1 MERAEPRG
9 ESWERPAMAGRL
21 PGVPGRLGTKCHS
34 VTGARARV
42 LRPSFEFLCEG
53 LGTPLVLTETQR
65 VELTADLTRVDG
77 AERCVP
83 GRGWRGR
90 RGMRRRFVKVHQFPQ
105 SVFRAPGKKERSVP
119 MQFMGRISP
128 PEPTSGPEPG
138 SAAGAAGTR
147 RNTSSIGSFPPV
159 A

>member
-34 VTGARARV
+34 ATGARARV
-42 LRPSFEFLCEG
+42 LRPTFEFLCEG

-65 VELTADLTRVDG
+65 VVLTADLTRADG
-77 AERCVP
+77 AERCVQ
-83 GRGWRGR
+83 GRGWRGT
-90 RGMRRRFVKVHQFPQ
+90 RGMRRRFVKVHQFLSP
-105 SVFRAPGKKERSVP
+105 SSGKKERSVP

-138 SAAGAAGTR
+138 SPARAEGTR